1 MADLTDLL
9 LLRVR
14 HFLDA
19 KSSVGL
25 FKFLFS
31 AMKRNRVQLI
41 SVENNFDLHSLQ
53 IRFSSSSRSKSQ
65 SFLHDPR
72 E

>member
-1 MADLTDLL
+1 MSDQTDLL
-9 LLRVR
+9 FLRVR

-19 KSSVGL
+19 KSSVGP

-31 AMKRNRVQLI
+31 AMKRNRVRLI
-41 SVENNFDLHSLQ
+41 SVEKNFDLHSLQ

-65 SFLHDPR
+65 KFSS
-72 E
+72 